1 MSVPRNVDT
10 AGMDTQHT
18 SPKTIKPIEIFRPG
32 SFIAMNGKKYTFTP
46 EQVQELADTYKPE
59 FSDAPLV
66 VGHPKL
72 TSPRFGHA
80 GKLYVNDAGVL
91 CADAVDVVPEFAE
104 AVNARH
110 YPKVSASI
118 YLPDAPGNPTP
129 GKHYLRHI
137 GFLGG
142 AAPAVKGLKSVEFSA
157 AEEGV
162 VDFGYEDR
170 QIVQMFRN
178 LRDWFV
184 TTIGIDKADQIVP
197 SWTLDSLTESSLRE
211 ELEETDSSQSST
223 TSPAFAN
230 PQTTEAILNQQQILD
245 AQATA
250 LALQKK
256 QLDERAAALALQEA
270 SLKKTGH
277 ADFAESLCVE
287 GKLLPAQKAAVVEIM
302 SQLDAVNQIANFAE
316 GDQNHGKTGA
326 DLFRAFL
333 STQPKQVEFKR
344 ISQSAND
351 SIDVADFAA
360 PPGSMVDPD
369 AQEHYR
375 KAVAYQ
381 KAHPGTDIIAAA
393 KAVA

>member
-1 MSVPRNVDT
+1 
-10 AGMDTQHT
+10 MDTQNT
-18 SPKTIKPIEIFRPG
+18 SAKTIKPIEIFRPG
-32 SFIAMNGKKYTFTP
+32 SFVAMNGKKYTFTP

-80 GKLYVNDAGVL
+80 GKLYVNAAGVL
-91 CADAVDVVPEFAE
+91 CADATDVVPEFAE
-104 AVNARH
+104 AVNAKH

-142 AAPAVKGLKSVEFSA
+142 AAPAVKGLKSVEFA
-157 AEEGV
+157 AIEEGV

-184 TTIGIDKADQIVP
+184 STIGIDKADQIVP
-197 SWTLDSLTESSLRE
+197 SWTLDSLTESSMRE
-211 ELEETDSSQSST
+211 DLEEPSNTV
-223 TSPAFAN
+223 SPAFSN
-230 PQTTEAILNQQQILD
+230 PTQPTEAELSQQKALD
-245 AQATA
+245 DQAAA

-256 QLDERAAALALQEA
+256 QLDDRAAALALQEA
-270 SLKKTGH
+270 GIKKASH

-287 GKLLPAQKAAVVEIM
+287 GKLLPAQKTVVVEIM
-302 SQLDAVNQIANFAE
+302 SQLDAANQVAEFAT
-316 GDQNHGKTGA
+316 GDANHGKTGA
-326 DLFRAFL
+326 ELFRDFL
-333 STQPKQVEFKR
+333 ATQPKQVEFKR
-344 ISQSAND
+344 ISQSASAAD
-351 SIDVADFAA
+351 DVADFAA
-360 PPGSMVDPD
+360 PHGSMVD
-369 AQEHYR
+369 AESQELYR

-381 KAHPGTDIIAAA
+381 KNHPGTDIITAA

>member
-1 MSVPRNVDT
+1 MK
-10 AGMDTQHT
+10 H
-18 SPKTIKPIEIFRPG
+18 IEIFRPG
-32 SFIAMNGKKYTFTP
+32 SFVATNGQKYNFTAA
-46 EQVQELADTYKPE
+46 QVQELADTYRPD
-59 FSDAPLV
+59 FADAPLV

-80 GKLYVNDAGVL
+80 GKLFVNDAGVL
-91 CADAVDVVPEFAE
+91 CAEAADVVPEFAE
-104 AVNARH
+104 AVNAKH
-110 YPKVSASI
+110 YTKVSASI

-142 AAPAVKGLKSVEFSA
+142 AAPAVKGLKSVEF
-157 AEEGV
+157 AESTEGV

-170 QIVQMFRN
+170 QIVQVLRN

-184 TTIGIDKADQIVP
+184 STIGIDKADQIVP
-197 SWTLDSLTESSLRE
+197 TWTLDSINESTVRE
-211 ELEETDSSQSST
+211 EQQEQQTSGDGLT
-223 TSPAFAN
+223 TTPAFSN
-230 PQTTEAILNQQQILD
+230 PTQPTEAELSQQKVLED
-245 AQATA
+245 QAAA

-270 SLKKTGH
+270 GAKKASH

-302 SQLDAVNQIANFAE
+302 SQLDASNQVADFAV
-316 GDQNHGKTGA
+316 GDANHGKTGA
-326 DLFRAFL
+326 ALFREFL
-333 STQPKQVEFKR
+333 ATQPKQVEFKR
-344 ISQSAND
+344 ISQSANASD
-351 SIDVADFAA
+351 GVADFAA
-360 PPGSMVDPD
+360 PPGSMVDPE

-381 KAHPGTDIIAAA
+381 KAHPGTDIITAA